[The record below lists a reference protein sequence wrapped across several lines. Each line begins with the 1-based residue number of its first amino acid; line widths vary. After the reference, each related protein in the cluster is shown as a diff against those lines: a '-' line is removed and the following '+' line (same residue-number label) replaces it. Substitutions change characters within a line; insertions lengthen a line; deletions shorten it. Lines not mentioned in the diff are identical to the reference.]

1 MSNYAIMRIEK
12 RKLGAVTGICNH
24 HERLKDVY
32 KSNPD
37 IDPERTHLNYHIR
50 LPSDKYRSLVLKR
63 IEEAR
68 AKKRSNSI
76 VLQDC
81 IATATPDWINELS
94 YAKQQEFFNHAY
106 QYFSKTFGEENIIS
120 AVVHMDEANPHMHL
134 CFVPITK
141 DNRLSSKDLIGG
153 PKGLVKHQDDFYAHM
168 VEKFPDLNRGIS
180 SKITHRKHIPTH
192 FYKSANLLYK
202 HYEEIAFAI
211 NNIGMINNSKKKD
224 EALSLLGK
232 YAPEMAAMKSQLK
245 MTDKHIDNLEQALRD
260 MNRSDSRQRDTI
272 YDQRQEIAEMKDK
285 LSELNYKQNQLHKI
299 IDKIPAEVLEKM
311 RNEERQ
317 KRKESREE
325 R

>member
-1 MSNYAIMRIEK
+1 MGNYAIMRIEK

-24 HERLKDVY
+24 HERLKGEY

-37 IDPERTHLNYHIR
+37 IDPERTHLNYHIIQ
-50 LPSDKYRSLVLKR
+50 PKDKYRPLVLQR
-63 IEEAR
+63 IAESGAR
-68 AKKRSNSI
+68 KRSNSI

-81 IATATPDWINELS
+81 VATASPDWINNLDYE
-94 YAKQQEFFNHAY
+94 KQQEFFNHAY
-106 QYFSKTFGEENIIS
+106 QYFAKTFGEENIIS

-153 PKGLVKHQDDFYAHM
+153 PKGLSKHQDDFYAHM
-168 VEKFPDLNRGIS
+168 AERFPDLNRGIP

-192 FYKSANLLYK
+192 FYKSADLLFE
-202 HYEEIAFAI
+202 HYEEIANAI
-211 NNIGMINNSKKKD
+211 NSIGMINNSKKKD

-245 MTDKHIDNLEQALRD
+245 MTDKHIDNLEAALSD
-260 MNRSDSRQRDTI
+260 VNRRNSQKQDVI
-272 YDQRQEIAEMKDK
+272 YDQRQEISELKDK
-285 LSELNYKQNQLHKI
+285 LVELNYKQRHLQNI
-299 IDKIPAEVLEKM
+299 IDKMSPEELERIKKD
-311 RNEERQ
+311 EL
-317 KRKESREE
+317 KRRRDSREE